1 MVTVIGSLRYRSEI
15 HGDFAC
21 VDMPGLYRPKGARL
35 RRIHRELA
43 NPQAQVSSPFFP
55 SFQLPEP
62 FATDRIPLTMH
73 HRALRVRIT
82 RIERNIDFLHH
93 RLQLRLRRIMLPR
106 FLAPPLQPSAQD
118 VSPTSDFH
126 FGLLVHPSLAEAAVA
141 PLLFTAIVTVR

>member
-1 MVTVIGSLRYRSEI
+1 VGARPASTGSMVTVIGSLRYRSEI

-62 FATDRIPLTMH
+62 FATDRIPLP
-73 HRALRVRIT
+73 
-82 RIERNIDFLHH
+82 IEF
-93 RLQLRLRRIMLPR
+93 RRRGSPCII
-106 FLAPPLQPSAQD
+106 APSAFASHASNATSIFSTIDCNLSRLHGLPIFSIQKPSFPFSSD
-118 VSPTSDFH
+118 V
-126 FGLLVHPSLAEAAVA
+126 
-141 PLLFTAIVTVR
+141 